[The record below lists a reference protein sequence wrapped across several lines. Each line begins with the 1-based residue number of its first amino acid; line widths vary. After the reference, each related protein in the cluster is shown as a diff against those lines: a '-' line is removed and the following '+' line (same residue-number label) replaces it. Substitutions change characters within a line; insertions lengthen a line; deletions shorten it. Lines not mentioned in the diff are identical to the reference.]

1 MFPFILKKKKAQD
14 LAISM
19 GAKATP
25 TSISRLTN
33 LLVVGK
39 NGGLK
44 VSKAKEFNITVV
56 DSNEFLK
63 MVKESKSG
71 KSD

>member
-1 MFPFILKKKKAQD
+1 ML
-14 LAISM
+14 M
-19 GAKATP
+19 GAKSTP
-25 TSISRLTN
+25 ASISRSTN

-44 VSKAKEFNITVV
+44 IRKAKEFNITVV

-63 MVKESKSG
+63 MVEESKRG
-71 KSD
+71 KSF

>member
-1 MFPFILKKKKAQD
+1 MLKKNCKQAQD

-25 TSISRLTN
+25 TSISRFTN

-44 VSKAKEFNITVV
+44 VRKAKEFNITVV

-63 MVKESKSG
+63 MVEDRKSG
-71 KSD
+71 RSY